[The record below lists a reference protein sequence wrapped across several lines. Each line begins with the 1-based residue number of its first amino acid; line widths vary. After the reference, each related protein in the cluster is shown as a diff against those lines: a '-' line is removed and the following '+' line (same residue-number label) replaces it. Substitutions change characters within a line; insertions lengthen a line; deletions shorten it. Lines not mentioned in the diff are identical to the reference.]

1 MDKEDVVHIYN
12 VISLSHEKEWNNAT
26 CSNIDGPRDCHTEK
40 VTQRKTYIIW
50 HHLYVKLKKKMVQMN
65 LFTKEKQSHRWR
77 KQTYGYQWEI
87 RGGIN
92 WEIGIDMYTLYVHSV
107 MSDSLQP
114 HGLQPTWLLCSWN
127 FPGKNVGVGCH
138 FLLQTYTHYYI

>member
-12 VISLSHEKEWNNAT
+12 VILLSHEKEWNNAT

-50 HHLYVKLKKKMVQMN
+50 HRLYVKFKKMVQMN
-65 LFTKEKQSHRWR
+65 LFTKEKQSHRCR